1 MGAKN
6 NPQLRN
12 DPDPIPLVRN
22 NNNAYLL
29 YRTALSNMKG
39 GADIVTEDLSDFVDG
54 GTAYNAIQEM
64 GVDQFY
70 KALIAAGVK
79 NYFTDQEY
87 REDREDPFFMSSRTF
102 GAVIAN
108 IHAEAPAVQASHA
121 WNTFVSGTTTLGT
134 YTIFTALV
142 SEQLFGL
149 SSSYELP
156 IAINDEQMK
165 DCFTSEEALEDFN
178 AYIMVV
184 ASNAL
189 KQHRKDQSAM
199 NRANWIGEKLAYAA
213 SQGATGIHK
222 INLLDLYRAET
233 GDTSITT
240 AEAFNST
247 NACLRFAAAAM
258 DEYMGYMKEQTTL
271 FNVGGKTRFTPT
283 DRLVCQV
290 NSKWEKKV
298 ESVSYSDAYNID
310 YVRLP
315 FYQPV
320 SCWQGMGKTAAW
332 DDVTAIDVTTSSGE
346 TVKQSGIVA
355 IMVDRMAIAY
365 CLRSDRVAVTRFDP
379 EAITQY
385 YYQFRN
391 QLYNDLT
398 LNGIV
403 FTVEDY
409 VAPEVDNG

>member
-1 MGAKN
+1 MADKTKA
-6 NPQLRN
+6 PALRD
-12 DPDPIPLVRN
+12 DPTPIPLVRN
-22 NNNAYLL
+22 NNDAYLL
-29 YRTALSNMKG
+29 YRTALANMKG

-54 GTAYNAIQEM
+54 GTAYNAIQEI
-64 GVDQFY
+64 GQDQFY

-79 NYFTDQEY
+79 NVFSDPEFI
-87 REDREDPFFMSSRTF
+87 EDYDDPFFMTSREF
-102 GAVIAN
+102 GAIIQL
-108 IHAEAPAVQASHA
+108 IHAESPAVQASHA
-121 WNTFVSGTTTLGT
+121 WQTFVSGTTKLGE

-142 SEQLFGL
+142 TSQLMGL
-149 SSSYELP
+149 TSSYELP
-156 IAINDEQMK
+156 ISINDEQMK
-165 DCFTSEEALEDFN
+165 DCFESEDALEDFT
-178 AYIMVV
+178 AYIMVTV
-184 ASNAL
+184 RNAL

-199 NRANWIGEKLAYAA
+199 NRANWIGEKIAYAG
-213 SQGATGIHK
+213 SVGATGIHK

-240 AEAFNST
+240 AEQFNST
-247 NACLRFAAAAM
+247 NACLRFSAAAM

-283 DRLVCQV
+283 SRLVVQV
-290 NSKWEKKV
+290 NAKWQKKV

-315 FYQPV
+315 YYQPV
-320 SCWQGMGKTAAW
+320 SCWQGMGKSAAW
-332 DDVTAIDVTTSSGE
+332 DDVTGIDVTTSGGNS
-346 TVKQSGIVA
+346 VKQSGIVA

-365 CLRSDRVAVTRFDP
+365 CLRSERVAVTRFDP
-379 EAITQY
+379 EAVTQF

-409 VAPEVDNG
+409 VAP

>member
-6 NPQLRN
+6 SPALRD

-22 NNNAYLL
+22 NNDAYLL

-54 GTAYNAIQEM
+54 GTAYNAIQEL
-64 GVDQFY
+64 GVDNFY
-70 KALIAAGVK
+70 KALIAAGVDY
-79 NYFTDQEY
+79 YFTDPEFVA
-87 REDREDPFFMSSRTF
+87 DRDDPFFMSARTF
-102 GAVIAN
+102 KAIVAN

-121 WNTFVSGTTTLGT
+121 WQTFTSGTTTLGT

-142 SEQLFGL
+142 EEQLFGL

-165 DCFTSEEALEDFN
+165 DCFSSEDELRDFN
-178 AYIMVV
+178 AYIMVTV
-184 ASNAL
+184 HNAL
-189 KQHRKDQSAM
+189 KQHRKDKSAM
-199 NRANWIGEKLAYAA
+199 NRANWIGEKIAYAG
-213 SQGATGIHK
+213 SVGATGIHK

-240 AEAFNST
+240 AEQFNST

-258 DEYMGYMKEQTTL
+258 DEYMGYMKEQTKL

-290 NSKWEKKV
+290 NAKWQKKV

-310 YVRLP
+310 YVKLP
-315 FYQPV
+315 YFQPV
-320 SCWQGMGKTAAW
+320 SCWQGMGKAAAW
-332 DDVTAIDVTTSSGE
+332 DDVTAIDVTTSGGSS
-346 TVKQSGIVA
+346 VKQSGIVA

-365 CLRSDRVAVTRFDP
+365 CMRSERVAVTRFDP
-379 EAITQY
+379 EAVTQFY
-385 YYQFRN
+385 FQFRD

-409 VAPEVDNG
+409 VAP